1 MITEQER
8 KRKKLFGKKR
18 VYGIREGEKLQ
29 KFSVF
34 YRIQKFKEK
43 NN

>member
-18 VYGIREGEKLQ
+18 VYGIREVY
-29 KFSVF
+29 FIVF
-34 YRIQKFKEK
+34 RNKEK